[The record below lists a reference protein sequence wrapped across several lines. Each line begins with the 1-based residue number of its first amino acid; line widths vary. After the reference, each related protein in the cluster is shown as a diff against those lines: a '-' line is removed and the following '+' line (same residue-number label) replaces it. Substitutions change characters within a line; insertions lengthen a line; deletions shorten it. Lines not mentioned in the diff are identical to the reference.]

1 MSQHA
6 ANRADVII
14 VGAGIMGSAS
24 AFFLRRRG
32 LSVLLLERDQV
43 GRFASGTNFGN
54 VRRQGRYLSQVA
66 LATRSRGIWGRL
78 PELIGDDLEFIPGG
92 HLRVV
97 YDPARIAMLHEYAR
111 APETAALDLQVLE
124 GAALHEKFPYLGP
137 EVVAGSYAPHDGHA
151 NPRLA
156 APAFARAAVREGVD
170 LQEGVEITQVTK
182 PGGDFLVQAA
192 DGRRYQAPRLLI
204 TAGAWGSRLSS
215 QFGEPVPIE
224 THGPQMGVTEPLPY
238 VFRETVGVSSPL
250 VSETIYFRQIP
261 RGNVIFGGCF
271 RTRPDLDT
279 RLARAEPHGLL
290 NQLAQLR
297 RLAPALGRIN
307 VIRTWSGVEGYIVDD
322 LPIMGPSSQVDGL
335 YYAFGFCG
343 AGFQLGPGVGDTMA
357 ELIATGRTET
367 PLAAFDI
374 GRFAQPRS
382 ESLAG

>member
-1 MSQHA
+1 MSQNA
-6 ANRADVII
+6 ANQADVII

-66 LATRSRGIWGRL
+66 LATRSRGVWGRL
-78 PELIGDDLEFIPGG
+78 PELIGEDLEFIPGG

-97 YDPARIAMLHEYAR
+97 YDPSRIAMLHEYAQ
-111 APETAALDLQVLE
+111 APETAALELQVLE

-156 APAFARAAVREGVD
+156 APAFARAAVREGVN

-238 VFRETVGVSSPL
+238 VFREAVGVSSPL

-290 NQLAQLR
+290 NQLTQLR
-297 RLAPALGRIN
+297 RLAPALGRVN
-307 VIRTWSGVEGYIVDD
+307 VIRTWSGVEGYIADD
-322 LPIMGPSSQVDGL
+322 LPIMGPSSQVEGL

-357 ELIATGRTET
+357 ELIATGRTDT
-367 PLAAFDI
+367 PLAAFDVA
-374 GRFAQPRS
+374 RFAQPRQ

>member
-1 MSQHA
+1 MSQNA
-6 ANRADVII
+6 ANQADVII

-97 YDPARIAMLHEYAR
+97 YDPSRIAMLHEYAQ
-111 APETAALDLQVLE
+111 APETAALELQVLE

-156 APAFARAAVREGVD
+156 APAFARAAVREGVN

-238 VFRETVGVSSPL
+238 AFKEAVGVSSPL

-290 NQLAQLR
+290 NQLTQLR
-297 RLAPALGRIN
+297 RLAPALGRVN
-307 VIRTWSGVEGYIVDD
+307 VIRTWSGVEGYIADD
-322 LPIMGPSSQVDGL
+322 LPIMGPSSQVPGL

-357 ELIATGRTET
+357 ELIATGRTDT
-367 PLAAFDI
+367 PLAAFDVA
-374 GRFAQPRS
+374 RFAQPRR

>member
-1 MSQHA
+1 MSQNA
-6 ANRADVII
+6 ANQADVII

-66 LATRSRGIWGRL
+66 LATRSRGVWGRL
-78 PELIGDDLEFIPGG
+78 PELIGEDLEFIPGG

-97 YDPARIAMLHEYAR
+97 YDSSRIAMLHEYAQ
-111 APETAALDLQVLE
+111 APETAALELQVLE

-156 APAFARAAVREGVD
+156 APAFARAAVREGVN

-238 VFRETVGVSSPL
+238 VFREAVGVSSPL

-290 NQLAQLR
+290 NQLTQLR
-297 RLAPALGRIN
+297 RLAPALGRVS
-307 VIRTWSGVEGYIVDD
+307 VIRTWSGVEGYIADD
-322 LPIMGPSSQVDGL
+322 LPIMGPSSQVEGL

-357 ELIATGRTET
+357 ELIATGHTDT
-367 PLAAFDI
+367 PLAAFDVA
-374 GRFAQPRS
+374 RFAQPRR

>member
-1 MSQHA
+1 MNQT
-6 ANRADVII
+6 ANRADVIV

-54 VRRQGRYLSQVA
+54 VRRQGRYLTQVA
-66 LATRSRGIWGRL
+66 LSNRSRGIWGRL

-97 YDPARIAMLHEYAR
+97 YDLGRIAMLHEYAR

-156 APAFARAAVREGVD
+156 APAFARAAVREGVN

-182 PGGDFLVQAA
+182 PDGDFLVQAA

-238 VFRETVGVSSPL
+238 AFKEAVGVSSPL

-271 RTRPDLDT
+271 RSRPDLDT

-290 NQLAQLR
+290 NQLTQLR
-297 RLAPALGRIN
+297 RLAPALARVN
-307 VIRTWSGVEGYIVDD
+307 VIRTWSGVEGYIADD

>member
-1 MSQHA
+1 MNQT
-6 ANRADVII
+6 ANRADVIV

-54 VRRQGRYLSQVA
+54 VRRQGRYLTQVA
-66 LATRSRGIWGRL
+66 LSNRSRGIWGRL

-97 YDPARIAMLHEYAR
+97 YDLGRIAMLHEYAR

-156 APAFARAAVREGVD
+156 APAFARAGVREGVN

-182 PGGDFLVQAA
+182 PDGDFLVQAA
-192 DGRRYQAPRLLI
+192 DGRRYRAPRLLI

-238 VFRETVGVSSPL
+238 AFKEAVGVSSPL

-271 RTRPDLDT
+271 RSRPDLDT

-290 NQLAQLR
+290 NQLTQLR
-297 RLAPALGRIN
+297 RLAPALARVN
-307 VIRTWSGVEGYIVDD
+307 VIRTWSGVEGYIADD

>member
-1 MSQHA
+1 MSQNA
-6 ANRADVII
+6 ANQADVII

-66 LATRSRGIWGRL
+66 LATRSRGVWGRL
-78 PELIGDDLEFIPGG
+78 PELIGEDLEFIPGG

-97 YDPARIAMLHEYAR
+97 YDPSRIAMLHEYAQ
-111 APETAALDLQVLE
+111 APETAALELQVLE

-137 EVVAGSYAPHDGHA
+137 EVAAGSYAPHDGHA

-156 APAFARAAVREGVD
+156 APAFARAAVREGVN

-238 VFRETVGVSSPL
+238 VFREAVGVSSPL

-290 NQLAQLR
+290 NQLTQLR

-307 VIRTWSGVEGYIVDD
+307 VIRTWSGVEGYIADD
-322 LPIMGPSSQVDGL
+322 LPIMGPSSQVEGL

-357 ELIATGRTET
+357 ELIATGRTDT
-367 PLAAFDI
+367 PLAAFDVA
-374 GRFAQPRS
+374 RFAQPRQ

>member
-1 MSQHA
+1 MSQNA
-6 ANRADVII
+6 ANQADVII

-66 LATRSRGIWGRL
+66 LATRSRGVWGRL

-97 YDPARIAMLHEYAR
+97 YDPSRIAMLHEYAQ
-111 APETAALDLQVLE
+111 APETAALELQVLE

-156 APAFARAAVREGVD
+156 APAFARAAVREGVN

-238 VFRETVGVSSPL
+238 VFREAVGVSSPL

-290 NQLAQLR
+290 NQLTQLR
-297 RLAPALGRIN
+297 RLAPALGRVN
-307 VIRTWSGVEGYIVDD
+307 VIRTWSGVEGYIADD
-322 LPIMGPSSQVDGL
+322 LPIMGPSSQVEGL

-357 ELIATGRTET
+357 ELIATGRTDT
-367 PLAAFDI
+367 PLAAFDVA
-374 GRFAQPRS
+374 RFAQPRQ

>member
-1 MSQHA
+1 MSQQA

-14 VGAGIMGSAS
+14 VALAS
-24 AFFLRRRG
+24 WAAPAAFFLRRRG

-111 APETAALDLQVLE
+111 APETAALELQVLE

-279 RLARAEPHGLL
+279 RLARADAHWH
-290 NQLAQLR
+290 AQPTGPA
-297 RLAPALGRIN
+297 APPGAGAGADQRDPYLERGR
-307 VIRTWSGVEGYIVDD
+307 
-322 LPIMGPSSQVDGL
+322 GL
-335 YYAFGFCG
+335 Y
-343 AGFQLGPGVGDTMA
+343 
-357 ELIATGRTET
+357 R
-367 PLAAFDI
+367 
-374 GRFAQPRS
+374 R
-382 ESLAG
+382 

>member
-1 MSQHA
+1 MSQNA
-6 ANRADVII
+6 ANQADVII

-66 LATRSRGIWGRL
+66 LATRSRGVWGRL

-97 YDPARIAMLHEYAR
+97 YDPSRIAMLHEYAQ
-111 APETAALDLQVLE
+111 APETAALELQVLE

-156 APAFARAAVREGVD
+156 APAFARAAVREGVN

-204 TAGAWGSRLSS
+204 TAGAWGNRLSS

-238 VFRETVGVSSPL
+238 VFREAVGVSSPL

-290 NQLAQLR
+290 NQLTQLR
-297 RLAPALGRIN
+297 RLAPALERIN
-307 VIRTWSGVEGYIVDD
+307 VIRTWSGVEGYIADD
-322 LPIMGPSSQVDGL
+322 LPIMGPSSQVEGL
-335 YYAFGFCG
+335 HYAFGFCG

-357 ELIATGRTET
+357 ELIATGRTDT
-367 PLAAFDI
+367 PLAAFDVA
-374 GRFAQPRS
+374 RFAQPRQ

>member
-1 MSQHA
+1 MSQNA
-6 ANRADVII
+6 ANQADVII

-66 LATRSRGIWGRL
+66 LATRSRGVWGRL
-78 PELIGDDLEFIPGG
+78 PELIGEDLEFIPGG

-97 YDPARIAMLHEYAR
+97 YDPSRIAMLHEYAQ
-111 APETAALDLQVLE
+111 APETAALELQVLE
-124 GAALHEKFPYLGP
+124 GAALHDKFPYLGP

-156 APAFARAAVREGVD
+156 APAFARAAVREGVN

-238 VFRETVGVSSPL
+238 VFREAVGVSSPL

-290 NQLAQLR
+290 NQLTQLR
-297 RLAPALGRIN
+297 RLAPALGRVN
-307 VIRTWSGVEGYIVDD
+307 VIRTWSGVEGYIADD
-322 LPIMGPSSQVDGL
+322 LPIMGPSSQVEGL

-357 ELIATGRTET
+357 ELIATGRTDT
-367 PLAAFDI
+367 PLAAFDVA
-374 GRFAQPRS
+374 RFAQPRQ

>member
-1 MSQHA
+1 MA
-6 ANRADVII
+6 
-14 VGAGIMGSAS
+14 
-24 AFFLRRRG
+24 
-32 LSVLLLERDQV
+32 LS
-43 GRFASGTNFGN
+43 N
-54 VRRQGRYLSQVA
+54 
-66 LATRSRGIWGRL
+66 RSRGLWGRL

-97 YDPARIAMLHEYAR
+97 YDPGRIAMLHEYAR

-156 APAFARAAVREGVD
+156 APAFARAAVREGVN
-170 LQEGVEITQVTK
+170 LQEGVEITHVTK
-182 PGGDFLVQAA
+182 PDGDFLVQAA
-192 DGRRYQAPRLLI
+192 DGRRYRAPRLLI

-238 VFRETVGVSSPL
+238 AFKEAVGVSSPL

-290 NQLAQLR
+290 NQLTQLR
-297 RLAPALGRIN
+297 RLAPALARVN
-307 VIRTWSGVEGYIVDD
+307 VIRTWSGVEGYIADD
-322 LPIMGPSSQVDGL
+322 LPIMGPSSQVGGL

>member
-1 MSQHA
+1 MSQNA
-6 ANRADVII
+6 ANQADVII

-97 YDPARIAMLHEYAR
+97 YDPSRIAMLHEYAQ
-111 APETAALDLQVLE
+111 APETAALELQVLE

-156 APAFARAAVREGVD
+156 APAFARAAVREGVN

-182 PGGDFLVQAA
+182 PDGDFLVQAA

-238 VFRETVGVSSPL
+238 AFKEAVGVSSPL

-290 NQLAQLR
+290 NQLTQLR
-297 RLAPALGRIN
+297 RLAPALGRVN
-307 VIRTWSGVEGYIVDD
+307 VIRTWSGVEGYIADD
-322 LPIMGPSSQVDGL
+322 LPIMGPSSQVPGL

-357 ELIATGRTET
+357 ELIATGHTDT
-367 PLAAFDI
+367 PLAAFDVA
-374 GRFAQPRS
+374 RFAQPRR

>member
-1 MSQHA
+1 MSQTA
-6 ANRADVII
+6 INRADII
-14 VGAGIMGSAS
+14 VVGAGIMGSAS

-54 VRRQGRYLSQVA
+54 VRRQGRYLCQVP

-78 PELIGDDLEFIPGG
+78 PELIGEDLEFIPGG

-97 YDPARIAMLHEYAR
+97 YDPARIAMLREYAQ
-111 APETAALDLQVLE
+111 APEVAPLGLQILE
-124 GAALHEKFPYLGP
+124 GEALHQKFPYLSR
-137 EVVAGSYAPHDGHA
+137 EVVAGSYAPYDGQA

-156 APAFARAAVREGVD
+156 APAFARAGVREGVS
-170 LQEGVEITQVTK
+170 LHEGVEITQVAK
-182 PGGDFLVQAA
+182 PGADFLVQAS
-192 DGRRYQAPRLLI
+192 DGRRFQAPRLLI

-224 THGPQMGVTEPLPY
+224 THGPQLGVTEPLPY
-238 VFRETVGVSSPL
+238 VFHETVGVSSPRID
-250 VSETIYFRQIP
+250 ETIYFRQIP

-279 RLARAEPHGLL
+279 RLARAEPHGTL

-297 RLAPALGRIN
+297 RLAPALARVNI
-307 VIRTWSGVEGYIVDD
+307 IRTWSGVEGYIADD
-322 LPIMGPSSQVDGL
+322 LPIMGPSSQVAGL

-367 PLAAFDI
+367 PLAAFDVA
-374 GRFAQPRS
+374 RFAQAPR

>member
-1 MSQHA
+1 MNQT
-6 ANRADVII
+6 ANRADVIV

-54 VRRQGRYLSQVA
+54 VRRQGRYLTQVA
-66 LATRSRGIWGRL
+66 LSNRSRGIWGRL

-97 YDPARIAMLHEYAR
+97 YDLGRIAMLHEYAR

-156 APAFARAAVREGVD
+156 APAFARAGVREGVN

-182 PGGDFLVQAA
+182 PDGDFLVQAA
-192 DGRRYQAPRLLI
+192 DGRRYRAPRLLI

-238 VFRETVGVSSPL
+238 AFKEAVGVSSPL

-271 RTRPDLDT
+271 RSRPDLDT

-290 NQLAQLR
+290 NQLSQLR
-297 RLAPALGRIN
+297 RLAPALARVN
-307 VIRTWSGVEGYIVDD
+307 VIRTWSGVEGYIADD

>member
-1 MSQHA
+1 MNPT
-6 ANRADVII
+6 ANRADVIV

-54 VRRQGRYLSQVA
+54 VRRQGRYLAQVA
-66 LATRSRGIWGRL
+66 LSNRSRGIWGRL

-97 YDPARIAMLHEYAR
+97 YDPGRIAMLHDYAW
-111 APETAALDLQVLE
+111 APETAALELQVLE

-137 EVVAGSYAPHDGHA
+137 EVVGGSYAPHDGHA

-156 APAFARAAVREGVD
+156 APAFARAAVREGVE

-238 VFRETVGVSSPL
+238 AFKEAVGVSSPL
-250 VSETIYFRQIP
+250 VAETIYFRQIP

-290 NQLAQLR
+290 NQLTQLR
-297 RLAPALGRIN
+297 RLAPALGRVN
-307 VIRTWSGVEGYIVDD
+307 VIRTWSGVEGYIADD

-343 AGFQLGPGVGDTMA
+343 AGFQLGPGVGDTLA

-367 PLAAFDI
+367 PLAAFDVA
-374 GRFAQPRS
+374 RFAQPRS

>member
-1 MSQHA
+1 MNQT
-6 ANRADVII
+6 ANQADVIV

-54 VRRQGRYLSQVA
+54 VRRQGRYLTQVA
-66 LATRSRGIWGRL
+66 LSNRSRGLWGRL

-97 YDPARIAMLHEYAR
+97 YDLGRIAMLHEYAR
-111 APETAALDLQVLE
+111 APETAALDLEVLE

-156 APAFARAAVREGVD
+156 APAFARAGVREGVN

-182 PGGDFLVQAA
+182 PDGDFLVQAA
-192 DGRRYQAPRLLI
+192 DGRRYRAPRLLI

-238 VFRETVGVSSPL
+238 AFKEAVGVSSPL

-271 RTRPDLDT
+271 RSRPDLDT

-290 NQLAQLR
+290 NQLTQLR
-297 RLAPALGRIN
+297 RLAPALARVN
-307 VIRTWSGVEGYIVDD
+307 VIRTWSGVEGYIADD

>member
-1 MSQHA
+1 MSQNA
-6 ANRADVII
+6 ANQADVII

-66 LATRSRGIWGRL
+66 LATRSRGVWGRL
-78 PELIGDDLEFIPGG
+78 PELIGEDLEFIPGG

-97 YDPARIAMLHEYAR
+97 YDPSRIAMLHEYAQ
-111 APETAALDLQVLE
+111 APETAALELQVLE

-156 APAFARAAVREGVD
+156 APAFARAAVREGVN

-238 VFRETVGVSSPL
+238 VFREAVGVSSPL

-290 NQLAQLR
+290 NQLTQLR

-307 VIRTWSGVEGYIVDD
+307 VIRTWSGVEGYIADD
-322 LPIMGPSSQVDGL
+322 LPIMGPSSQVEGL

-357 ELIATGRTET
+357 ELIATGRTDT
-367 PLAAFDI
+367 PLAAFDVA
-374 GRFAQPRS
+374 RFAQPRQ

>member
-1 MSQHA
+1 MNQT
-6 ANRADVII
+6 ANRADVIV

-54 VRRQGRYLSQVA
+54 VRRQGRYLTQVA
-66 LATRSRGIWGRL
+66 LSNRSRGIWGRL

-97 YDPARIAMLHEYAR
+97 YDLGRIAMLHEYAR

-156 APAFARAAVREGVD
+156 APAFARAGVREGVN

-182 PGGDFLVQAA
+182 PDGDFLVQAA

-238 VFRETVGVSSPL
+238 AFKEAVGVSSPL

-271 RTRPDLDT
+271 RSRPDLDT

-290 NQLAQLR
+290 NQLSQLR
-297 RLAPALGRIN
+297 RLAPALARVN
-307 VIRTWSGVEGYIVDD
+307 VIRTWSGVEGYIADD

>member
-1 MSQHA
+1 MSQNA
-6 ANRADVII
+6 ANQADVII

-66 LATRSRGIWGRL
+66 LATRSRGVWGRL
-78 PELIGDDLEFIPGG
+78 PELIGEDLEFIPGG

-97 YDPARIAMLHEYAR
+97 YDPSRIAMLHEYAQ
-111 APETAALDLQVLE
+111 APETAALELQVLE
-124 GAALHEKFPYLGP
+124 GAALHDKFPYLGP

-156 APAFARAAVREGVD
+156 APAFARAAVREGVN

-182 PGGDFLVQAA
+182 PDGDFLVQAA

-238 VFRETVGVSSPL
+238 VFREAVGVSSPL

-290 NQLAQLR
+290 NQLTQLR

-307 VIRTWSGVEGYIVDD
+307 VIRTWSGVEGYIADD
-322 LPIMGPSSQVDGL
+322 LPIMGPSSQVEGL

-357 ELIATGRTET
+357 ELIATGRTDT
-367 PLAAFDI
+367 PLAAFDVA
-374 GRFAQPRS
+374 RFAQPRQ